1 MSAKPFTGTLKNW
14 IDISMRYSMRNF
26 LRYARES
33 GLSMSHFGALFHIH
47 RTGSCGVTEVGEHL
61 GVTSAAAS
69 QLLDRLVDQGMIDRT
84 EDPQDRRV
92 KRIVLTEQGQSVLEE
107 GLQARQ
113 AWLDEL
119 EATLNADEKE
129 QISAAL
135 DLLIARAELL
145 SRRDNST

>member
-1 MSAKPFTGTLKNW
+1 MSAESFTGTLKSW

-92 KRIVLTEQGQSVLEE
+92 KRIVLTEQGQSVLEQ

-119 EATLNADEKE
+119 EATLNADEKQ

-135 DLLIARAELL
+135 DLLIERADQL
-145 SRRDNST
+145 SRSETST